1 MFITV
6 YNDNGDAID
15 TMFFE
20 DEDLPEFLRIST
32 FAAEYGV
39 SRQAMHKYR
48 EYQNC
53 SWAETF
59 MHFIKR
65 KQILD
70 RKKALNAHNQFAK

>member
-1 MFITV
+1 MKVVLYDDNDIALSTV
-6 YNDNGDAID
+6 Y
-15 TMFFE
+15 FE
-20 DEDLPEFLRIST
+20 DDNLPDFLRVST

-59 MHFIKR
+59 MHFIQR

-70 RKKALNAHNQFAK
+70 RKKP